1 LGDITVGDGAQIG
14 AQAIVTKNVKP
25 GATVVGKF

>member
-1 LGDITVGDGAQIG
+1 MVGDGAQIG